1 MLAGPVGDPL
11 SGGDAPADDHPL
23 RAAWTPPA
31 WDHCLDGPRAPETS
45 GTTRTAGDPVPQPS
59 PRAGPRGVVSR
70 DVRVGDRDE
79 LLESWTPNASR
90 NSRMAWV
97 AGTGV
102 LAWYSVLCGRWPL

>member
-1 MLAGPVGDPL
+1 
-11 SGGDAPADDHPL
+11 
-23 RAAWTPPA
+23 
-31 WDHCLDGPRAPETS
+31 
-45 GTTRTAGDPVPQPS
+45 
-59 PRAGPRGVVSR
+59 VVSR